1 MLGQRRCATFRF
13 LVIAATIAPCGFAS
27 TTSGASPAIALRPH
41 AVDVRIEL
49 QRDYLVAVRGRVG
62 DRGGLTFVVDTGTL
76 PTLVDTRIAR
86 QFAKA
91 GPKVPVDSFTRTD
104 ELESVVIPEL
114 AVGSFSAADVPA
126 LAADL
131 SRLEPHFGIKP
142 DIVIGAGLLRGA
154 CFSIDYVGRRLSFAC
169 REGWRGT
176 LPLDRRSPHLVAEV
190 TIDGTPFRL
199 VVDTGSQAVV
209 VDDDATPVAW
219 QSRVEAKIDAS
230 DFSGP
235 VRLRR
240 FTADVIAVGPMT
252 WQRRPVHILSA
263 GVKRQSYDGVLGV
276 RALGLSAVQFDLKRM
291 VLSWND

>member
-1 MLGQRRCATFRF
+1 MLGRRRRASFTGI
-13 LVIAATIAPCGFAS
+13 VIAATVAPCGFAS
-27 TTSGASPAIALRPH
+27 TTAGVSPAVAFPPH
-41 AVDVRIEL
+41 AGDVRIEL
-49 QRDYLVAVRGRVG
+49 QRDYLVAVRGTVG
-62 DRGGLTFVVDTGTL
+62 DRGGLTFVIDTGTL

-104 ELESVVIPEL
+104 ELESVVIPDL
-114 AVGSFSAADVPA
+114 AVGPFSVADVPA
-126 LAADL
+126 LVADL
-131 SRLEPHFGIKP
+131 SRLEPHFGIKT
-142 DIVIGAGLLRGA
+142 DIVVGAGLLRGV

-169 REGWRGT
+169 REGWRAT
-176 LPLDRRSPHLVAEV
+176 LPLDGRSPHVVAEV
-190 TIDGTPFRL
+190 TIDGTPLRL

-219 QSRVEAKIDAS
+219 QSRVEARIDAS

-263 GVKRQSYDGVLGV
+263 GVRPQSYDGVLGV
-276 RALGLSAVQFDLKRM
+276 RALGMSAVQFDLKRM
-291 VLSWND
+291 VLSWNE